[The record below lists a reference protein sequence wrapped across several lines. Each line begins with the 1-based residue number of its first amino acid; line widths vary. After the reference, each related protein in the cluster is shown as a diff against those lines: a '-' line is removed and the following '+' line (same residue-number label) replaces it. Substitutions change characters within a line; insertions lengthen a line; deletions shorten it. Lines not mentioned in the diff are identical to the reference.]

1 MFLITAT
8 KLEYRAEFIWW
19 IAQAYKQ
26 LSRFLQNIQMLS
38 LLASKA
44 KLMLRVSC
52 LCLLSGTLHVWSV
65 RSTRFRS
72 ISIPTLPTLSCSRTC
87 VGESLASAD
96 VTSHSSHPTTTSTSS
111 RRPPLTGSTT
121 RCAASKRLSSDR
133 HRCATG
139 QNYGDQESSA
149 RCNLRKHLH
158 LFDSTC
164 AASTHNTTKYNTL

>member
-1 MFLITAT
+1 
-8 KLEYRAEFIWW
+8 
-19 IAQAYKQ
+19 
-26 LSRFLQNIQMLS
+26 
-38 LLASKA
+38 
-44 KLMLRVSC
+44 
-52 LCLLSGTLHVWSV
+52 VWSV

-72 ISIPTLPTLSCSRTC
+72 ISILILLTLSCSRTC

-96 VTSHSSHPTTTSTSS
+96 VTSRSSHPTTTSTSS

-149 RCNLRKHLH
+149 RCKLRKHLH
-158 LFDSTC
+158 LFDSPC
-164 AASTHNTTKYNTL
+164 AASTHNTTKYRNTLQILTTQTNIETRCKCIQHNQILTRCKYSQHKQI